1 MDESRD
7 EREQVFAGL
16 NESFTEYLD
25 DPDATRF
32 LDIDLD
38 DIDIGETFPTRS
50 LMHHDSIQPVPSS
63 KEPAQPGLD
72 IQEPIASAQ
81 IHHPKPI
88 KNLGKGFFGQ
98 DTNPLNT
105 YQHGLQ
111 LQDTRPIESLPW
123 TLDSTEATQE
133 PLLPNTNKKPPPK
146 IGKRFSSESIRVLKS
161 WLATNIQKPYPG
173 PADVEALQ
181 RKTGL
186 NRQQITTWLANARR
200 RLKNQPDRPP
210 TPLVRSSTP
219 VSINNLASF
228 ENMDPL
234 QRWQN
239 SPPEHEPATASAIA
253 QAMRGYPSTTYSP
266 DRVFSGDSDPGRS
279 LRSSSSASTNASQ
292 SSSAYSHTSGTSL
305 RSLDRIRKAIKRK
318 RRRVPAERPVVP
330 DSCHPYQCTF
340 CTETFKTKWSWKRH
354 EKSLHLSLERWEC
367 APSGPTVL
375 NEKSETVCVYCG
387 LVSPDMNHLQSHNFG
402 ACHGRALEER
412 TFYRKDHLQ
421 QHLKLVHNA
430 QYQKWPMDSWKEASE
445 EIKSRCG
452 FCGMVMKFW
461 SDRVDHLAE
470 HFKAGQTMVNW
481 KGDWGFES
489 QMLDMVENSMPPYL
503 IHYERNSPWPF
514 TTQQGLTGSPASAFE
529 LIKTELEYFNAYYTN
544 ARHSPPPDEELL
556 YESCCIIF
564 GAEIL
569 SKESAIP
576 EPSWLRDL
584 LMSSDEVVKQ
594 ARIRPMKS
602 AAKSRITALR
612 INGKDN
618 IFQACPMEERLQ
630 RYTEIPKLLALKVE
644 DDELQREACAVVQAM
659 NESSPHP
666 SVMFAN
672 FLTGLILGS
681 TKWLIPFRQ
690 RAGLTLNDSTSS
702 VVLDAGSGP
711 PIVADLVPNIE
722 SLPLSIEQQSPTELW
737 DMTDSPTEG
746 LKTNGIEVP
755 ASYHLFDANC
765 YRRLGRELTRFAM
778 STMSTRNPKSHVPT
792 DEELQHQARWIMFD
806 DGDPWNQTPADNP
819 NWLEQFKKDVGL
831 LDGASPSQVLD
842 E

>member
-1 MDESRD
+1 M
-7 EREQVFAGL
+7 
-16 NESFTEYLD
+16 
-25 DPDATRF
+25 
-32 LDIDLD
+32 
-38 DIDIGETFPTRS
+38 
-50 LMHHDSIQPVPSS
+50 
-63 KEPAQPGLD
+63 
-72 IQEPIASAQ
+72 
-81 IHHPKPI
+81 
-88 KNLGKGFFGQ
+88 KNLGNGFFGQ
-98 DTNPLNT
+98 EANPLNT
-105 YQHGLQ
+105 LQPGLQ
-111 LQDTRPIESLPW
+111 LQDTKPIESLPW

-133 PLLPNTNKKPPPK
+133 PLLPNTNKRPPPK
-146 IGKRFSSESIRVLKS
+146 IGQRFSSESIRVLKS

-173 PADVEALQ
+173 PADVETLQ

-210 TPLVRSSTP
+210 TPLVRSSAP
-219 VSINNLASF
+219 VSINNLTSF
-228 ENMDPL
+228 EDMDPL

-253 QAMRGYPSTTYSP
+253 QAMRGYQSTTYSP
-266 DRVFSGDSDPGRS
+266 DRAFSGDSDPGRS
-279 LRSSSSASTNASQ
+279 LQSSSSAGSTNASQ

-318 RRRVPAERPVVP
+318 RRRIPAERPVVS

-430 QYQKWPMDSWKEASE
+430 QYQKWPMDSWKESSE
-445 EIKSRCG
+445 EIRSRCG

-529 LIKTELEYFNAYYTN
+529 LIKVELEYFNANYTN
-544 ARHSPPPDEELL
+544 ARHCPPPDEELL

-569 SKESAIP
+569 YKDSSTS

-584 LMSSDEVVKQ
+584 LMSSEEVVKQ

-602 AAKSRITALR
+602 AAKSRITELR
-612 INGKDN
+612 INGKDD

-630 RYTEIPKLLALKVE
+630 RYVEIPKLLALRVE

-659 NESSPHP
+659 NESLRNP
-666 SVMFAN
+666 SVMFVN
-672 FLTGLILGS
+672 FLTGLIFGS

-690 RAGLTLNDSTSS
+690 RAGLTEETATSI
-702 VVLDAGSGP
+702 VVDTGVGP
-711 PIVADLVPNIE
+711 PVVADLVPSIE
-722 SLPLSIEQQSPTELW
+722 PLPLTMEHQSPPETWE
-737 DMTDSPTEG
+737 MTNSSAEKLNTS
-746 LKTNGIEVP
+746 GIEVP
-755 ASYHLFDANC
+755 ASFHLNDANC
-765 YRRLGRELTRFAM
+765 YRRLGRELTRFVM
-778 STMSTRNPKSHVPT
+778 STMSSRNPKSHVPT
-792 DEELQHQARWIMFD
+792 DDELQHQARWIMFD
-806 DGDPWNQTPADNP
+806 
-819 NWLEQFKKDVGL
+819 E
-831 LDGASPSQVLD
+831 
-842 E
+842 

>member
-1 MDESRD
+1 M
-7 EREQVFAGL
+7 
-16 NESFTEYLD
+16 
-25 DPDATRF
+25 
-32 LDIDLD
+32 
-38 DIDIGETFPTRS
+38 
-50 LMHHDSIQPVPSS
+50 
-63 KEPAQPGLD
+63 
-72 IQEPIASAQ
+72 
-81 IHHPKPI
+81 
-88 KNLGKGFFGQ
+88 KNLGNGFFGQ
-98 DTNPLNT
+98 EANPLNT
-105 YQHGLQ
+105 LQPGLQ
-111 LQDTRPIESLPW
+111 LQDTKPIESLPW
-123 TLDSTEATQE
+123 SLDSTEATQE
-133 PLLPNTNKKPPPK
+133 PLLPNTNKRPPPK

-173 PADVEALQ
+173 PADIEALQ
-181 RKTGL
+181 RQTGL

-200 RLKNQPDRPP
+200 RLKNQPERPP
-210 TPLVRSSTP
+210 TPLVRSSAP
-219 VSINNLASF
+219 VSINNLTSF
-228 ENMDPL
+228 EDMDPL

-239 SPPEHEPATASAIA
+239 SPPEHEPATASAIV
-253 QAMRGYPSTTYSP
+253 QAMRGFPSTTYSP
-266 DRVFSGDSDPGRS
+266 DRAFSGDSDPGRS
-279 LRSSSSASTNASQ
+279 LRSSSSAGSTNASQ
-292 SSSAYSHTSGTSL
+292 SSSAYSHTSGK
-305 RSLDRIRKAIKRK
+305 SLDRIRKAIKRK
-318 RRRVPAERPVVP
+318 RRRVPAERPVVS

-445 EIKSRCG
+445 EITSRCG

-529 LIKTELEYFNAYYTN
+529 LIKVELEYFNAYYTN

-564 GAEIL
+564 GADIL

-584 LMSSDEVVKQ
+584 LMSSEEVVKQ

-612 INGKDN
+612 INGKDD

-659 NESSPHP
+659 NES
-666 SVMFAN
+666 
-672 FLTGLILGS
+672 
-681 TKWLIPFRQ
+681 
-690 RAGLTLNDSTSS
+690 
-702 VVLDAGSGP
+702 
-711 PIVADLVPNIE
+711 
-722 SLPLSIEQQSPTELW
+722 PTEK
-737 DMTDSPTEG
+737 P
-746 LKTNGIEVP
+746 KTTGIEVP

-765 YRRLGRELTRFAM
+765 YRRLGRELTRFVM
-778 STMSTRNPKSHVPT
+778 STMSARNPKSHVPT

-819 NWLEQFKKDVGL
+819 NWLLQFKKDVGL
-831 LDGASPSQVLD
+831 FDEESPSQVLD

>member
-1 MDESRD
+1 
-7 EREQVFAGL
+7 
-16 NESFTEYLD
+16 
-25 DPDATRF
+25 
-32 LDIDLD
+32 
-38 DIDIGETFPTRS
+38 
-50 LMHHDSIQPVPSS
+50 
-63 KEPAQPGLD
+63 
-72 IQEPIASAQ
+72 
-81 IHHPKPI
+81 
-88 KNLGKGFFGQ
+88 
-98 DTNPLNT
+98 
-105 YQHGLQ
+105 
-111 LQDTRPIESLPW
+111 
-123 TLDSTEATQE
+123 
-133 PLLPNTNKKPPPK
+133 
-146 IGKRFSSESIRVLKS
+146 
-161 WLATNIQKPYPG
+161 
-173 PADVEALQ
+173 
-181 RKTGL
+181 
-186 NRQQITTWLANARR
+186 
-200 RLKNQPDRPP
+200 
-210 TPLVRSSTP
+210 
-219 VSINNLASF
+219 
-228 ENMDPL
+228 MDPL

-239 SPPEHEPATASAIA
+239 SPPEHEPATVSAIA

-266 DRVFSGDSDPGRS
+266 DRAFSGDSDPGRS
-279 LRSSSSASTNASQ
+279 LRSSSSAGSTNASQ

-318 RRRVPAERPVVP
+318 RRRVPAERPVVS

-375 NEKSETVCVYCG
+375 NDKSETVCVYCG

-430 QYQKWPMDSWKEASE
+430 QYQKWPMDSWKESSE

-529 LIKTELEYFNAYYTN
+529 LIKVELEYFNAYYTN

-584 LMSSDEVVKQ
+584 LMSSEEVVKQ

-612 INGKDN
+612 INGKDD

-659 NESSPHP
+659 DESSPHP
-666 SVMFAN
+666 SVMFVN
-672 FLTGLILGS
+672 FLTGLIFGS
-681 TKWLIPFRQ
+681 TKWLVPFRQ
-690 RAGLTLNDSTSS
+690 RAGLTTEDSTSAAI
-702 VVLDAGSGP
+702 LDANVGP
-711 PIVADLVPNIE
+711 PVVADLVPSIE
-722 SLPLSIEQQSPTELW
+722 PPRLSMEQQSPTEAW
-737 DMTDSPTEG
+737 DMTDSPTEK
-746 LKTNGIEVP
+746 LKTSGIEVP

-765 YRRLGRELTRFAM
+765 YRRLGRELTRFVM

-831 LDGASPSQVLD
+831 LDEASPSQVLD